1 MKWLKEQ
8 AEKSPNKL
16 FLNQLTFK
24 EVYDK
29 TVQTAQHLNKETAR
43 HNRLALLSENSPEMA
58 IVLFALLALDKEVLL
73 LNTHLTANELREQL
87 TELDVELLIA
97 SDQQTYPADLSFS
110 DIHSLETSRAVL
122 NWQPAPEKIAVI
134 MNTSATTGKFKSI
147 PITWKMIAAHV
158 AASAATMGV
167 LPEDNWLVVL
177 PMFHVSGLS
186 IIMRSLYNATQATIC
201 ASFDEEEL
209 IKLINNS
216 SVNMVSMVPTMLKR
230 VHEKIAAKSLRVLL
244 LGGEFIPQPLIQ
256 ACFAQGLPVYKT
268 YGMTETFSQSVTFNI
283 LEHPDKLTSV
293 GQALPGVEIEIL
305 NPDADQAGEI
315 HLKSPMLMKGYLN
328 QEDVHL

>member
-73 LNTHLTANELREQL
+73 LNTHLTANEIQEQL
-87 TELDVELLIA
+87 TELDVALLIA

-110 DIHSLETSRAVL
+110 DIHSLETRTAVL

-134 MNTSATTGKFKSI
+134 MNTSATTGKFKSV
-147 PITWKMIAAHV
+147 PITWKMLTAHV

-167 LPEDNWLVVL
+167 LP
-177 PMFHVSGLS
+177 
-186 IIMRSLYNATQATIC
+186 
-201 ASFDEEEL
+201 
-209 IKLINNS
+209 
-216 SVNMVSMVPTMLKR
+216 
-230 VHEKIAAKSLRVLL
+230 
-244 LGGEFIPQPLIQ
+244 
-256 ACFAQGLPVYKT
+256 
-268 YGMTETFSQSVTFNI
+268 
-283 LEHPDKLTSV
+283 
-293 GQALPGVEIEIL
+293 
-305 NPDADQAGEI
+305 
-315 HLKSPMLMKGYLN
+315 
-328 QEDVHL
+328 